1 MNKYIILLLTGFL
14 FSISLKAYEVRART
28 DEMGEKTLYCYHY
41 YKKQNPPSI
50 GGHCFTSSLMDNLQ
64 YSNRNS
70 EIGVEIIET
79 TDSYIPYVYFRSGD
93 RVNCYKGILILF
105 KSGKRKSFRLTEEE
119 KDGYNYKSKLNSSL
133 KELKE
138 YFYND
143 TPLKMQV
150 IFLDGNKVVFSVTD
164 LQKNAIKTMMNF
176 LFKK

>member
-41 YKKQNPPSI
+41 YEKPNPPVI
-50 GGHCFTSSLMDNLQ
+50 GGRHFTSSLMDNLQ
-64 YSNRNS
+64 HYAYNS
-70 EIGVEIIET
+70 EIGVEITET
-79 TDSYIPYVYFRSGD
+79 TDSYIPYVYFASGKE
-93 RVNCYKGILILF
+93 VNYHRGILILF
-105 KSGKRKSFRLTEEE
+105 KSGKRKSFRLTEGE
-119 KDGYNYKSKLNSSL
+119 KNGYSYKSKLISNVE
-133 KELKE
+133 ELKE

-150 IFLDGNKVVFSVTD
+150 SFYNEDKVVFLVTD
-164 LQKNAIKTMMNF
+164 VQKNAIKTMMNF

>member
-41 YKKQNPPSI
+41 YKTQNPPSI
-50 GGHCFTSSLMDNLQ
+50 GGERFTSSLMDNLQ
-64 YSNRNS
+64 YYDHDS

-79 TDSYIPYVYFRSGD
+79 TDSYMPYVYFASSD
-93 RVNCYKGILILF
+93 KVNCYKGILILF
-105 KSGKRKSFRLTEEE
+105 KSGKRKSFRLTEGE
-119 KDGYNYKSKLNSSL
+119 KDGYVYKSKLILSL
-133 KELKE
+133 EELKE

-150 IFLDGNKVVFSVTD
+150 IFLDGDKVVFSVTD
-164 LQKNAIKTMMNF
+164 VQKNAIKTMMNF